1 MLERIRI
8 TLCSSTNDSP
18 PYRLNVQLFKVAVT
32 VVIMQ
37 IEPLEWLIARLKKG
51 KLLPNKRLRNA
62 LAAKSAQ
69 L

>member
-37 IEPLEWLIARLKKG
+37 IEPLEWIARLKKG